1 MQKKQQLKKIEQL
14 VAEEV
19 EQVEVTVEDIL
30 NAINSLPVELHLEDV
45 D

>member
-1 MQKKQQLKKIEQL
+1 MQKKQQLKI